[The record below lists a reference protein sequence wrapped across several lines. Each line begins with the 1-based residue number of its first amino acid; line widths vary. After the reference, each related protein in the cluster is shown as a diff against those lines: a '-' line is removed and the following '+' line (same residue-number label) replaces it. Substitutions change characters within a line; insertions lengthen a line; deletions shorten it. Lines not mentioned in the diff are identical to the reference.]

1 MKIIHV
7 ITAFGIGGAEKLLL
21 NIINKQIEKY
31 QVFLIYFKD
40 KDDLIKELNPK
51 VIVSQIKLNK
61 SINSNLKNA
70 FKRIEPDIIHT
81 HLGHADF
88 FGLWASK
95 SFKAK
100 KFCTMHNIYFKKN
113 YLDIIFFKIYRFLFN
128 NYLKDCQ
135 VISISKSVKNH
146 VEDKLKVNSTNSHLI
161 YNAIPK
167 KYLKKIKQS
176 EQLNIVFVG
185 RLEKQK
191 SISTLLK
198 SIYVIKK
205 NKPDLFFNVEIIG
218 DGTLRKELE
227 NLNYNLKIDDYVQF
241 RGEQKKVDVF
251 YSKADIFILPSIWE
265 GFGIVILEAFRA
277 KVAVIASNIEG
288 PSELIKDN
296 VNGLLFEPANE
307 VELAEK
313 LLLLINNAK
322 KRKELAENGYNSF
335 TEKYTIDSYVNSLNN
350 LYEDN

>member
-1 MKIIHV
+1 MKVIHV

-21 NIINKQIEKY
+21 NIINKQIENH
-31 QVFLIYFKD
+31 QVFLIYFKN

-61 SINSNLKNA
+61 SINSNLKDT
-70 FKRIEPDIIHT
+70 FKKIDPDIIHT

-128 NYLKDCQ
+128 RYIKDCQ

-146 VEDKLKVNSTNSHLI
+146 VENNLKVKSKNSHLI
-161 YNAIPK
+161 YNAISRK
-167 KYLKKIKQS
+167 NIKKIKQE
-176 EQLNIVFVG
+176 EQSNIIFVG

-198 SIYVIKK
+198 AVHLIKK
-205 NKPDLFFNVEIIG
+205 NKPKLSFNVDIIG
-218 DGTLRKELE
+218 DGTLRTDLE
-227 NLNYNLKIDDYVQF
+227 NLKYNLKIDDTVKF
-241 RGEQKKVDVF
+241 RGEQNKVNVF

-288 PSELIKDN
+288 PAELIKDN
-296 VNGLLFEPANE
+296 FNGLLFEPKNE

-313 LLLLINNAK
+313 LMLLISNEK
-322 KRKELAENGYNSF
+322 KRRELTENGYNSF
-335 TEKYTIDSYVNSLNN
+335 TEKYTIDSYVTFLNK
-350 LYEDN
+350 LYKDA